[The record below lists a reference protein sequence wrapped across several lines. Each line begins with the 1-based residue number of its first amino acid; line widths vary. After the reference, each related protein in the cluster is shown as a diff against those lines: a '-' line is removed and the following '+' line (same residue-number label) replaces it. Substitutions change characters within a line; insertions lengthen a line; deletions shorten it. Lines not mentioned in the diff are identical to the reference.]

1 MKHKRQLAH
10 MIQRKHDGHNTINI
24 HNETHIV
31 IYSYHPFHFSHCISF
46 TFNLFPKMHKIIMQ
60 YTIFSANQI
69 NVREFYFCEI
79 PAITA
84 VLLKILVFWN
94 EMLLFVWFPLF

>member
-1 MKHKRQLAH
+1 
-10 MIQRKHDGHNTINI
+10 
-24 HNETHIV
+24 
-31 IYSYHPFHFSHCISF
+31 
-46 TFNLFPKMHKIIMQ
+46 MHKIIMQ